1 MKSAQVIVV
10 IMVVLLP
17 DLNFIENCFVGTLK
31 VPIQEPGPQQ
41 NHKKMQKKALNFTL
55 TLRATGENGAYQK

>member
-17 DLNFIENCFVGTLK
+17 DLNFIENSFVGTLK

-41 NHKKMQKKALNFTL
+41 NHKKNAKEST
-55 TLRATGENGAYQK
+55 